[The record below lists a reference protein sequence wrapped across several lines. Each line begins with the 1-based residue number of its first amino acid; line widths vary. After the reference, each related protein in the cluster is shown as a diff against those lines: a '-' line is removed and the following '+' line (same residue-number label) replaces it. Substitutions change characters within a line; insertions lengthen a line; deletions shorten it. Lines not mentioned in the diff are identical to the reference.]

1 MEMHDASGNTRFMEE
16 IGGEDDEQEGED
28 EKSSPA
34 YGHSADAVIP
44 LWELYNVEAVS
55 SARLI

>member
-1 MEMHDASGNTRFMEE
+1 MTNKRARMT
-16 IGGEDDEQEGED
+16 
-28 EKSSPA
+28 KSSPA